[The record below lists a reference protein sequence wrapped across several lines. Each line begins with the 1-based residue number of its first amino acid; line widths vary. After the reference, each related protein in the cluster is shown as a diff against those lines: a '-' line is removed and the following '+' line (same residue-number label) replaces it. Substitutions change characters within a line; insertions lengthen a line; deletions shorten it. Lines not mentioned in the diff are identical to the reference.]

1 MEALTPQTPE
11 YLSSE
16 NGAVLRPEYRGRE
29 AAFKHPLIRPR
40 TQGPIHSPS
49 QPRTQ
54 REAWAGRG
62 LDARRR
68 VQQVAAAS
76 SRAPRAATRR
86 ARIMDVE
93 LSYFALLALE
103 FETPDED
110 QDS

>member
-1 MEALTPQTPE
+1 MEGLFSCHC
-11 YLSSE
+11 L
-16 NGAVLRPEYRGRE
+16 VLRPEYRGRE
-29 AAFKHPLIRPR
+29 AGLKHPLVRPR
-40 TQGPIHSPS
+40 TQDSIHSPS
-49 QPRTQ
+49 QLRTQ
-54 REAWAGRG
+54 REARVGRG
-62 LDARRR
+62 LDTRRR

-93 LSYFALLALE
+93 LSYFALLASE

>member
-1 MEALTPQTPE
+1 MEGIFSCRCL
-11 YLSSE
+11 
-16 NGAVLRPEYRGRE
+16 VVRPVYRGRE
-29 AAFKHPLIRPR
+29 AALKHPLVRPR
-40 TQGPIHSPS
+40 TQDPIHSPS

-54 REAWAGRG
+54 REARAGRG
-62 LDARRR
+62 LDTRRR

-93 LSYFALLALE
+93 LSYFVLLALE